1 MKNLLLYI
9 LACIC
14 AVSCVDPIVITLGSI
29 SGVVKDSQSDE
40 ILKGV
45 KVTLSPGGVSQLTD
59 KDGTFSFED
68 LEQAEYT
75 LSFVKDGYEN
85 ASQKV
90 SVKSGLSAS
99 VQVSMAP
106 LQPVIKVNPEVL
118 DFGESATSQA
128 FDISNVGKGTL
139 KWKITEEIDW
149 LSCSE
154 SGGETTND
162 IASIA
167 ITVDRSGLGK
177 GSYSETIVVSSN
189 GGSAIVKVKMTVGAS
204 ASLEVEPAMLDF
216 GEKESSLQ
224 VKLTNPGKS
233 SIKYRV
239 SSSSSWLTFSKTSGT
254 VATSDYFNAIVTRE
268 GLAAGKYDSDIV
280 ILTDDE
286 TLLVPV
292 KMEVAASKAPTVT
305 IENVTDVTYNTA
317 SVNGTLI
324 EIGSSQVSRYG
335 FCYGTSEEPVIED
348 NVASLGSASAPCSF
362 NATLSGL
369 ESSTK
374 YWCRAFAINDEGIA
388 YSSKVISFTTHD
400 LPEMAGVI
408 MGEVSDVTET
418 SASVTGTITS
428 LGNVDAITSHGHV
441 WNTTGNP
448 TLDDAGKTDL
458 GKITSLK
465 SFKSDLSELKPGTT
479 YYVRAYA
486 VNTCGAAYSEELT
499 FTTKESAVTPD
510 PGTGDDPGVD
520 PDEIAVPQ
528 GLMSYYTFDNED
540 AADITENELDG
551 TLMNNPSFTS
561 ETANGK
567 GKALYINGVKEQY
580 MTIPYNVF
588 KSLTKYSVSFWVKDF
603 SQGAIFSG
611 AGVSE
616 IDQRPR
622 LLVTD
627 NQKFQFDVQYSY
639 SGADYRFSY
648 DCTSIMS
655 SSWHHVVVTTENGLN
670 TLYVDGVKV
679 DAESSYCYAGSR
691 ATKLNIGGNS
701 DGTLNS
707 FISMK
712 IDNIRLYQRTITEK
726 EVKSIYNSECHAS
739 SVDNGNPPTPSYIS
753 SLPVAP
759 LAYYSFDKTADDV
772 SGNCRNGNLEGSPSY
787 IADSPSG
794 EGYSLKLNGFKNQ
807 YVNIPYPIFSG
818 MASYTAS
825 FWVKDFSQGAI
836 FSGTGVSEID
846 QRPRLIVT
854 DSQKFQFDVQYSY
867 SGKDYRFSYDCTPIM
882 SSAWHHIVVS
892 SDNGENTLYIDGSK
906 VEMVST
912 YFYKG
917 SNTPKFNLGGNCDG
931 SLSTFMTMKVDNVS
945 FYDVCLTEDNVKYMY
960 DNKL

>member
-204 ASLEVEPAMLDF
+204 ASLAVEPAMLDF

-239 SSSSSWLTFSKTSGT
+239 SSSSNWLTFSKTSGT

-418 SASVTGTITS
+418 TASVTGTITS

-486 VNTCGAAYSEELT
+486 VNTCGAAYSDELT

-611 AGVSE
+611 IGGYS
-616 IDQRPR
+616 DYHRPR
-622 LLVTD
+622 LYVTD
-627 NQKFQFDVQYSY
+627 SQKFEFNTRDYY
-639 SGADYRFSY
+639 SGSQYQFSY

-655 SSWHHVVVTTENGLN
+655 SSWHHVVVSTNNGLN

-679 DAESSYCYAGSR
+679 DAISSSAEGSS
-691 ATKLNIGGNS
+691 ATKINIGGNS
-701 DGTLNS
+701 DGALKS

-712 IDNIRLYQRTITEK
+712 IDNIRFYQRTISEK
-726 EVKSIYNSECHAS
+726 EVRAIYNSECPAS
-739 SVDNGNPPTPSYIS
+739 SVINNPQSAPVFIS

-759 LAYYSFDKTADDV
+759 LAYYSFENTADDV
-772 SGNCRNGNLEGSPSY
+772 SGNARNGNLMGSPSF
-787 IADSPSG
+787 ISDSPSG
-794 EGYSLKLNGFKNQ
+794 EGYSLRLNSFKEQ
-807 YVNIPYPIFSG
+807 YMTIPYPVLSD
-818 MASYTAS
+818 MTTYSAS
-825 FWVKDFSQGAI
+825 FWIKDFSQGVL
-836 FSGTGVSEID
+836 FSGIGGYSD
-846 QRPRLIVT
+846 YHRPRLYVT
-854 DSQKFQFDVQYSY
+854 DSQKVEFNTRNYYTGKQYQ
-867 SGKDYRFSYDCTPIM
+867 FSYDCTSIM
-882 SSAWHHIVVS
+882 SSEWHQIVVS
-892 SDNGENTLYIDGSK
+892 CNNGNNTLFVDGKK
-906 VEMVST
+906 VEEIKSSAE
-912 YFYKG
+912 K
-917 SNTPKFNLGGNCDG
+917 SPAPKFNIGGNSNG
-931 SLSTFMTMKVDNVS
+931 TISTFMGMKVDNVS

>member
-1 MKNLLLYI
+1 MKKLLLYM
-9 LACIC
+9 LACLC

-90 SVKSGLSAS
+90 SVKAGLSAS

-204 ASLEVEPAMLDF
+204 ASLTVEPAMLDF

-233 SIKYRV
+233 SIKYSV
-239 SSSSSWLTFSKTSGT
+239 SSSSNWLTFSKTSGT

-268 GLAAGKYDSDIV
+268 GLSAGKYDSDIV

-292 KMEVAASKAPTVT
+292 KMEVAASKVPTVT

-317 SVNGTLI
+317 SVNGTLV
-324 EIGSSQVSRYG
+324 EVGSSSVSRYG
-335 FCYGTSEEPVIED
+335 FCYGTTEEPTIEND
-348 NVASLGSASAPCSF
+348 VASLGSASNPCSF

-408 MGEVSDVTET
+408 MGEVTDVTET

-428 LGNVDAITSHGHV
+428 LGNVDAITSYGHV

-448 TLDDAGKTDL
+448 TLDDEGKTDL

-465 SFKSDLSELKPGTT
+465 SFKSDLFELNPGTT

-486 VNTCGAAYSEELT
+486 VNICGAAYSEELT

-510 PGTGDDPGVD
+510 PGTGNDPVTD
-520 PDEIAVPQ
+520 PDEIVVPQ

-540 AADITENELDG
+540 ASDITENELDG

-561 ETANGK
+561 ETASGK

-588 KSLTKYSVSFWVKDF
+588 KSLTKYSVSFWIKDF
-603 SQGAIFSG
+603 SQGAVFSAVG
-611 AGVSE
+611 SSR
-616 IDQRPR
+616 DYHRPR
-622 LLVTD
+622 LIVTD
-627 NQKFQFDVQYSY
+627 AQKFEFGTMSHN
-639 SGADYRFSY
+639 SGSRYVFPY
-648 DCTSIMS
+648 DCTQIMAS
-655 SSWHHVVVTTENGLN
+655 QWHHVVVSTEDGLN

-679 DAESSYCYAGSR
+679 DAIAAYINASS
-691 ATKLNIGGNS
+691 ATKLNIGGNI
-701 DGTLNS
+701 DGTLSS

-712 IDNIRLYQRTITEK
+712 IDNVRLYQRTISEADVRTIYESEGTGKVKKTSVSEK
-726 EVKSIYNSECHAS
+726 
-739 SVDNGNPPTPSYIS
+739 IS
-753 SLPVAP
+753 SLPVSP
-759 LAYYSFDKTADDV
+759 LAYYSFDDKDAADV
-772 SGNCRNGNLEGSPSY
+772 SGKDKNGVLAANPSFITDTPDGSST
-787 IADSPSG
+787 A
-794 EGYSLKLNGFKNQ
+794 LRLNAFKNQ
-807 YVNIPYPIFSG
+807 YVCVPYPILNGLEEYS
-818 MASYTAS
+818 ASM
-825 FWVKDFSQGAI
+825 WIKDFSQGCL
-836 FSGTGVSEID
+836 FSMMGVSLD
-846 QRPRLIVT
+846 YQRPRLLIT
-854 DSQKFQFDVQYSY
+854 DSQKFEFDTKTHDSGSRYIFQYDATS
-867 SGKDYRFSYDCTPIM
+867 IM
-882 SSAWHHIVVS
+882 SSVWHHIVVS
-892 SDNGENTLYIDGSK
+892 THKGVNTLYVDGVK
-906 VEMVST
+906 VDELST
-912 YFYKG
+912 YYNQLDATK
-917 SNTPKFNLGGNCDG
+917 LYIGGDCDG
-931 SLSTFMTMKVDNVS
+931 NLASFMGMKVDNVS

-960 DNKL
+960 ENKL

>member
-1 MKNLLLYI
+1 MKKLLLYM
-9 LACIC
+9 LACLC

-90 SVKSGLSAS
+90 SVKAGLSAS

-204 ASLEVEPAMLDF
+204 ASLTVEPAMLDF

-233 SIKYRV
+233 SIKYSV
-239 SSSSSWLTFSKTSGT
+239 SSSSNWLTFSKTSGT

-268 GLAAGKYDSDIV
+268 GLSAGKYDSDIV

-292 KMEVAASKAPTVT
+292 KMEVAASKVPTVT

-317 SVNGTLI
+317 SVNGTLV
-324 EIGSSQVSRYG
+324 EVGSSSVSRYG
-335 FCYGTSEEPVIED
+335 FCYGTTEEPTIEND
-348 NVASLGSASAPCSF
+348 VASLGSASNPCSF

-408 MGEVSDVTET
+408 MGEVTDVTET

-428 LGNVDAITSHGHV
+428 LGNVDAITSYGHV

-448 TLDDAGKTDL
+448 TLDDEGKTDL

-465 SFKSDLSELKPGTT
+465 SFKSDLSELNPGTT

-486 VNTCGAAYSEELT
+486 VNICGAAYSEELT

-510 PGTGDDPGVD
+510 PGTGDDPVTD
-520 PDEIAVPQ
+520 PDEIVVPQ

-540 AADITENELDG
+540 ASDITENELDG

-561 ETANGK
+561 ETASGK

-603 SQGAIFSG
+603 SQGSIFSG
-611 AGVSE
+611 IGGYS
-616 IDQRPR
+616 DYHRPR
-622 LLVTD
+622 LYVTD
-627 NQKFQFDVQYSY
+627 SQKFEFNTREIY
-639 SGADYRFSY
+639 SGNQYQFSY
-648 DCTSIMS
+648 DCTPIMS
-655 SSWHHVVVTTENGLN
+655 SAWHHVVVSTENGLN

-679 DAESSYCYAGSR
+679 DAISSSAEGTK
-691 ATKLNIGGNS
+691 ATKINIGGDL
-701 DGTLNS
+701 DGALKS

-712 IDNIRLYQRTITEK
+712 IDNIRFYQRTISEK
-726 EVKSIYNSECHAS
+726 EVRAIYNSECPAS
-739 SVDNGNPPTPSYIS
+739 SVINNPQSAPAFIS

-759 LAYYSFDKTADDV
+759 LAYYSFENTADDV
-772 SGNCRNGNLEGSPSY
+772 SGNARNGNLTGSPSF
-787 IADSPSG
+787 ITDSPSG
-794 EGYSLKLNGFKNQ
+794 EGSSLRLNAFKEQ
-807 YVNIPYPIFSG
+807 YMTIPYPVLSE
-818 MASYTAS
+818 MTTYSAS
-825 FWVKDFSQGAI
+825 FWVKDFSQGVI
-836 FSGTGVSEID
+836 FSGIGGYSD
-846 QRPRLIVT
+846 YHRPRLYVT
-854 DSQKFQFDVQYSY
+854 DSQNLEFNTRDIYKGNQYQ
-867 SGKDYRFSYDCTPIM
+867 FSYDCTSIM
-882 SSAWHHIVVS
+882 SSAWHQIVVS
-892 SDNGENTLYIDGSK
+892 CNNGNNILFVDGKK
-906 VEMVST
+906 VEEIKSSAE
-912 YFYKG
+912 KA
-917 SNTPKFNLGGNCDG
+917 SAPKFNIGGDSG
-931 SLSTFMTMKVDNVS
+931 GTISSFMGMKVDNVS

-960 DNKL
+960 ENKL